1 MRKRLPIREGI
12 LGLGG
17 GPFHIS
23 ISKAKLRE
31 IDRVPPGAW
40 EGGGGFPVDKVT
52 LFCPNTDRSVK

>member
-40 EGGGGFPVDKVT
+40 EGGWFSSGQGNIVLSKH
-52 LFCPNTDRSVK
+52 